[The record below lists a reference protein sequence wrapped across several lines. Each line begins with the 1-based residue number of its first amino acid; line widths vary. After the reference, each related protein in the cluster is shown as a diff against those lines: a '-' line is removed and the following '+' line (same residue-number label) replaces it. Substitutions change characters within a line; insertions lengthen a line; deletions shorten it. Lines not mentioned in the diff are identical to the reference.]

1 MIDTEDK
8 KSWCEAGSLAEKDFV
23 ATNKLEGWG
32 ISMNP
37 TKHKD
42 PYTHDFMGIVPM
54 DLKSIREPWRKSQ
67 ELFGIPSKYAVS
79 INKKDIVRYANL
91 YPNII
96 VLLDVEWAGVYMLT
110 MSRAKSL
117 ISNGKAKKHDYKNRR
132 HDKQGNAKTSYI
144 FDIRELDELKESK

>member
-37 TKHKD
+37 TKHRD

-67 ELFGIPSKYAVS
+67 ELFGIPFCQNRHHLSFEVD
-79 INKKDIVRYANL
+79 NKGDFC
-91 YPNII
+91 
-96 VLLDVEWAGVYMLT
+96 DLT
-110 MSRAKSL
+110 MNL
-117 ISNGKAKKHDYKNRR
+117 IHLMS
-132 HDKQGNAKTSYI
+132 S
-144 FDIRELDELKESK
+144 